1 MPIVAAVDY
10 DAAARL
16 ALIVEAE
23 VGMASAKAVEEEDVL
38 VINDVDASKKCKEA
52 GGAQDSID
60 VDDDDDDCVDV
71 VVSLTESPLSHSL
84 TPPNTS
90 SNKKHRRRKSMAA
103 TMR

>member
-1 MPIVAAVDY
+1 MRESRAIDSPARVAWHPMAPIVAADY

-23 VGMASAKAVEEEDVL
+23 GGMASAKAVEEEDVL

-60 VDDDDDDCVDV
+60 VDDDDDDCIDV
-71 VVSLTESPLSHSL
+71 VVGLTESP
-84 TPPNTS
+84 PPLPPTDS
-90 SNKKHRRRKSMAA
+90 S
-103 TMR
+103 